1 MTQVSFY
8 LLSLSRTN
16 LKLHNIAL
24 TPKLDK
30 KFKIVESGLWDK
42 GITIRIGGFPVQIPL
57 GAQPLSETHPHY
69 EASSDLW
76 VKILQ
81 MQWWTW
87 G

>member
-24 TPKLDK
+24 IPKLDK
-30 KFKIVESGLWDK
+30 KLKTVESGLWDK
-42 GITIRIGGFPVQIPL
+42 GIAIRIGGFPVQIPL
-57 GAQPLSETHPHY
+57 GAQPLPRDPPSLRG
-69 EASSDLW
+69 S
-76 VKILQ
+76 
-81 MQWWTW
+81 QWPL